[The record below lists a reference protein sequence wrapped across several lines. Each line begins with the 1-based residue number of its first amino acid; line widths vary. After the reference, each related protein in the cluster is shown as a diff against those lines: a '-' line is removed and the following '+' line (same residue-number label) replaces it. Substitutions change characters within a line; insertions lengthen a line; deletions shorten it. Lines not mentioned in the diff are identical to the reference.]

1 LILAES
7 KFALDL
13 IVSSL
18 CGLAVIFKL
27 GSTNQFKASAFNGAG
42 WQCLRGVCGFSSIQ
56 LNQLTY
62 KASVTRCRIIDPLLH

>member
-1 LILAES
+1 MILAES

-42 WQCLRGVCGFSSIQ
+42 NASEGYVDSVQ
-56 LNQLTY
+56 LN
-62 KASVTRCRIIDPLLH
+62 